1 MLFLNAQDLAFL
13 SSSWV
18 MLMWLVYFGH
28 TDDLP
33 VLVLLWAPNSTFGL
47 DPGCMSSIC
56 SFSAVW
62 HLTIWDEDSPQ
73 VICPVVSWPPFFQ
86 CQQLEN
92 IPFSSI
98 PFCSRF
104 YAREVLPKLVQI
116 SNPLL
121 LCIKYYVLTLPNLIE
136 ISNSLSAILKSPKF
150 WNWEAFY
157 KFVTKSL
164 TLIDIMLFITLI

>member
-1 MLFLNAQDLAFL
+1 MLFLNTQDLAFL
-13 SSSWV
+13 SSSRV
-18 MLMWLVYFGH
+18 MPMWLWLVYFGH
-28 TDDLP
+28 TDNLP

-47 DPGCMSSIC
+47 NPGCMSSIC
-56 SFSAVW
+56 SFNAVCP
-62 HLTIWDEDSPQ
+62 LTTWDEDSLQ
-73 VICPVVSWPPFFQ
+73 VICPVVSGPLFLQ

-92 IPFSSI
+92 ISFSSI

-136 ISNSLSAILKSPKF
+136 ISNPLSAILKSPKF
-150 WNWEAFY
+150 WNWEVFY

-164 TLIDIMLFITLI
+164 TLM